1 MGACAFKYTRKRGGG
16 KSKKAKKS
24 TVKKPVKAK
33 STIKKKKSSDKSK
46 SMYDRWMTDNV
57 GASSEPSQPSQT
69 AQAPI
74 NERWMTDNVGASKKS
89 KKSKKSKG
97 KKMSRKKRPPSAWQ
111 KHLMNVFREMKSKD
125 KSIKLGDAMREA
137 KKSYK

>member
-1 MGACAFKYTRKRGGG
+1 MGIYGIYTRKRGG
-16 KSKKAKKS
+16 KPKKAKKS

-33 STIKKKKSSDKSK
+33 GTIKKKKSSVSPK
-46 SMYDRWMTDNV
+46 
-57 GASSEPSQPSQT
+57 PSQPS
-69 AQAPI
+69 I
-74 NERWMTDNVGASKKS
+74 NERWMTDNVGANKRT

-97 KKMSRKKRPPSAWQ
+97 KKSKGKKRPPSAWQ
-111 KHLMNVFREMKSKD
+111 KHLMKVFREMKSKD